1 MAAKPKSLNFQ
12 KGDTSMKLR
21 IGSVVGFFALVLSLV
36 HPSFAQTTATVTNPH
51 LTLSP
56 AAFICVTW

>member
-1 MAAKPKSLNFQ
+1 
-12 KGDTSMKLR
+12 MKLR

-36 HPSFAQTTATVTNPH
+36 QPSFAQTTATVTNPH